1 MISWMQKHNKYLV
14 WTIWVATIAF
24 IGAGFVGWGS
34 FDFGSKAGNVAK
46 VGEIE
51 IPQSKLNMV
60 YSNLYNEYNQK
71 MQGQLD
77 EAKAKELGL
86 VQQAF
91 ATIAVQAKILNFAKE
106 NGIIVSDEEVAKRLQ
121 TIKFFQEK
129 GVFKREFYDRFLKS
143 QRLTPK
149 DFEKTLR
156 EELTITKTLDL
167 LNVEALPFEEEVF
180 SSAFNIA
187 DKLSYTVLSPDDI
200 NITINESDVKA
211 YWETQKENFMTEKQY
226 KFSVVWTESSTTEVT
241 DQELK
246 TYFTENSFNYTD
258 ASGKQLSFEEA
269 KENVKKDLKLKKTK
283 KSAQKAYIA
292 FKKGNLKE
300 TEELTLSVDDLKFTK
315 EMWDKI
321 KKKSVGD
328 MLKPK
333 VVTDRY
339 ATIKIEEIIQPRVKN
354 FKEAKAEATALYES
368 QEREKKL
375 LSLAEEKLKNFEE
388 TNTTM
393 SPFLS
398 LNKNVNLEPLNA
410 QESLQ
415 FIQKLFT
422 STEEKGMISV
432 SDSIVIY
439 KVREQKVMP
448 LDEKQASLMKQT
460 VNQLKKGSFENNLIK
475 LFDKK
480 YPTEVYMQGLVN

>member
-1 MISWMQKHNKYLV
+1 MQKHNRYLV

-106 NGIIVSDEEVAKRLQ
+106 NGIIVSDEEVAERLQ

-129 GVFKREFYDRFLKS
+129 GVFKREFYDSFLKS
-143 QRLTPK
+143 QRLTAK

-156 EELTITKTLDL
+156 EELTIAKTLDL

-187 DKLSYTVLSPDDI
+187 DRLSYTVLSPEDI
-200 NITINESDVKA
+200 NVTIDDTDVKA

-226 KFSVVWTESSTTEVT
+226 RLSVVWTESSTTEVT
-241 DQELK
+241 EQELK
-246 TYFTENSFNYTD
+246 SYFTENSFNYTD

-269 KENVKKDLKLKKTK
+269 KENVARDLKVKKTK

-292 FKKGNLKE
+292 YKKGNMEGAQL
-300 TEELTLSVDDLKFTK
+300 LTLSADDLKFTK
-315 EMWDKI
+315 EIWDEI

-328 MLKPK
+328 ILKPK

-339 ATIKIEEIIQPRVKN
+339 ATVKIEEIIQPRVKH
-354 FKEAKAEATALYES
+354 FEEAKAEATALYEA
-368 QEREKKL
+368 EEKKKRL

-388 TNTTM
+388 ANTTI

-398 LNKNVNLEPLNA
+398 LNENVNLEPLDPL
-410 QESLQ
+410 ESLQ

-439 KVREQKVMP
+439 KVKEQKVMP
-448 LDEKQASLMKQT
+448 LDEKEADLMKQT
-460 VNQLKKGSFENNLIK
+460 VNQLKKGTFENNLIK
-475 LFDKK
+475 LLDRK